1 MAKRR
6 RRSRK
11 NKYITLY
18 SPFLM
23 QETKHELI
31 GEPIESEDGK
41 QQWARCTK
49 SHHSQLVNLD
59 ALESKEAEDTSVQV
73 SREDSKKY
81 DPKQEYKLGDVIFHE
96 AWDDVGLVR
105 GKEITSSGGYAI
117 LVEFEKNKE
126 KRLVERLGASAL

>member
-41 QQWARCTK
+41 HQWARCTK

-59 ALESKEAEDTSVQV
+59 ALESKEAEEATVQI
-73 SREDSKKY
+73 SREDAVKY
-81 DPKQEYKLGDVIFHE
+81 NPRSEYKIGDVVFHE
-96 AWDDVGLVR
+96 TWDDVGLVR
-105 GKEITSSGGYAI
+105 GKEITSGGGYAI
-117 LVEFEKNKE
+117 LVEFEKNKM
-126 KRLVERLGASAL
+126 KRLIERLGASAL